1 MGGWSFEAWFAVR
14 WRATLKTTSF
24 IAVVLVVAA
33 HRRKLRAWFN
43 GDNKTRTVRFDS
55 VRWLRQ
61 QKVFALYI
69 TDPVYFVF

>member
-1 MGGWSFEAWFAVR
+1 VGGWSFEAWFAVR

-24 IAVVLVVAA
+24 IAVVEAA
-33 HRRKLRAWFN
+33 HCRKLRAWFI
-43 GDNKTRTVRFDS
+43 DVIKTRNVRFDT
-55 VRWLRQ
+55 VHHLLRQ